1 MSFAENVAI
10 EFDKYG
16 QEVKIING
24 DDMHV
29 TRAFIEPL
37 RYHTKIYIGGEY
49 RDLKGT
55 GKYLYIGK
63 PGFDLKEQTTVIKA
77 NGMRYLVI
85 RVETYC
91 VNDSKIY
98 DWAIL
103 KFKGLEE

>member
-1 MSFAENVAI
+1 MSFAKKVAGEI
-10 EFDKYG
+10 DRYG

-24 DDMHV
+24 KDVFV

-37 RYHTKIYIGGEY
+37 RYKHKLYVGGEY
-49 RDLKGT
+49 RDMKGID
-55 GKYLYIGK
+55 KYVYIGK

-77 NGMRYLVI
+77 DGMRYLVI

-91 VNDSKIY
+91 VNDFKIY

-103 KFKGLEE
+103 EFKGLEE